1 MIPLG
6 VSLAIALALS
16 IFGTPLAIRYF
27 RRRSIGQFIQEEVEG
42 HQHKQGTPTMGGM
55 VIVFAVLI
63 AYLLAHIKVWTPA
76 TGLTFRFDP
85 FHPGGLLAMLVF
97 VGMSFIGFLD
107 DYTKHT
113 RKRSLGLSIR
123 AKYAGQLAIAVLF
136 TWGASAAGVSTELSF
151 VRPLG
156 IELGPVL
163 FAVLVL
169 MMITGFA
176 NGANFADG
184 QDGLASGSAALM
196 FGAYTVI
203 GFWQNTQ
210 NADPTSTLYQTA
222 TDPFEVAILASAM
235 LGALLGFLWWN
246 AAPAQI
252 FMGDVGSN
260 AIGALLAAMAI
271 LTNTELL
278 LVIIAGLYVAESFS
292 SALQIVWYKAFKKR
306 VFRMAPI
313 HHHFEM
319 MGWPETTITIR
330 FWILAGAAVALGLGL
345 FYADFLQQA
354 GVLQ

>member
-1 MIPLG
+1 
-6 VSLAIALALS
+6 
-16 IFGTPLAIRYF
+16 
-27 RRRSIGQFIQEEVEG
+27 
-42 HQHKQGTPTMGGM
+42 
-55 VIVFAVLI
+55 
-63 AYLLAHIKVWTPA
+63 
-76 TGLTFRFDP
+76 
-85 FHPGGLLAMLVF
+85 
-97 VGMSFIGFLD
+97 
-107 DYTKHT
+107 
-113 RKRSLGLSIR
+113 LGLSIR
-123 AKYAGQLAIAVLF
+123 AKYAGQVAIAVLF